1 MSLFDLAHY
10 CSVTP
15 PQVNS
20 LTVGDFAQLLS
31 GIRQHKTRAVPGQP

>member
-10 CSVTP
+10 CSVQP
-15 PQVNS
+15 PQVDS

-31 GIRQHKTRAVPGQP
+31 GIRRHKTAAPGQP